1 MDHLPL
7 PRVPALPRISV
18 PLLATEAYD
27 EGPFLNYPERRGW
40 RMSRLDD
47 GKRVYLC
54 DNRVPSAVE
63 AKSFLQTWLYF
74 GLLHEAI
81 GSVYKTFSFSSTD
94 TSGATTV
101 DSTKL
106 EKVVIE
112 WTTKLVPIAA
122 RSTKTVNGDMSVVD
136 FEAVQRQCTH
146 LNQCLW
152 ETRRLSQTIS
162 TNSEIYDQLTWL
174 AIAVLGEYLMQAIKD
189 VYTWLFLDKSVLV
202 EISWRK
208 PDEHDCGR
216 PILSLMRRNGWCP
229 YDVAV
234 VDAQTRHVGVL
245 YYHANLE
252 PPRSSKNHSGCS
264 DSSCT
269 VLSIHPATYELAHS
283 QNGCTCLGS
292 SLDFEVLEGILRQGA
307 LPLIRSVTGGFVNH
321 Q

>member
-1 MDHLPL
+1 MDHLLL

-40 RMSRLDD
+40 RLSRLDH
-47 GKRVYLC
+47 GERVYFC
-54 DNRVPSAVE
+54 DSRVPSAVE
-63 AKSFLQTWLYF
+63 TKSFLQTWLYF
-74 GLLHEAI
+74 GLLYEAT
-81 GSVYKTFSFSSTD
+81 GSLHKTFNFSITD
-94 TSGATTV
+94 ASGATTLN
-101 DSTKL
+101 STKL
-106 EKVVIE
+106 EEVVIE

-122 RSTKTVNGDMSVVD
+122 RSTTTVKGDMSLVD
-136 FEAVQRQCTH
+136 FDAVQRQCTH

-174 AIAVLGEYLMQAIKD
+174 AIAVLGEYLFRAIKD
-189 VYTWLFLDKSVLV
+189 VYTWLFLDTSVLV
-202 EISWRK
+202 EVTWRK
-208 PDEHDCGR
+208 PDEDDCGR
-216 PILSLMRRNGWCP
+216 PIVSLMRRNGWCP

-252 PPRSSKNHSGCS
+252 PPRSSKNHLGCT

-269 VLSIHPATYELAHS
+269 ALSINPATYELSHS
-283 QNGCTCLGS
+283 HNGCTCLPS
-292 SLDFEVLEGILRQGA
+292 ALDFDVLEGVLRQGA
-307 LPLIRSVTGGFVNH
+307 LPLIRLVIGGFVNS